1 MEKIAIE
8 TKPIDKVNNNLH
20 SINQIL
26 NQLKIE
32 MLCIKSEILQIKEF
46 IKQLEKPE
54 EFIKVEE
61 SKGWFY

>member
-8 TKPIDKVNNNLH
+8 SKPIDKVNNNLH

-46 IKQLEKPE
+46 VKELEKTE
-54 EFIKVEE
+54 EFIKVEK

>member
-8 TKPIDKVNNNLH
+8 SKPIDKVNNNLH

-46 IKQLEKPE
+46 IKELEKPE
-54 EFIKVEE
+54 EFIKVEK

>member
-8 TKPIDKVNNNLH
+8 SKPIDKVNNNLH

-46 IKQLEKPE
+46 VKELEKTE
-54 EFIKVEE
+54 EFIKVEK
-61 SKGWFY
+61 SKGWFS